1 MIKSLTTIKNVECPY
16 CGYLLPMIYDEN
28 TNVSGLLVRC
38 KGRNCKESFV
48 LDIKNGT
55 QRNLAVTEDKV
66 EEFKQVFGDEY
77 LEHLKEK
84 YGSQLVVVAYK

>member
-1 MIKSLTTIKNVECPY
+1 MGAAYMIKSLTTIKNVECPY

-48 LDIKNGT
+48 LNIKRGIQQGLPISDDI
-55 QRNLAVTEDKV
+55 V
-66 EEFKQVFGDEY
+66 EAYKKVFGADY
-77 LEHLKEK
+77 IEHLQER
-84 YGSQLVVVAYK
+84 YG

>member
-1 MIKSLTTIKNVECPY
+1 MIKSLATIKNVECPY

-48 LDIKNGT
+48 LNIKRGI
-55 QRNLAVTEDKV
+55 QQGLPIPDSVIEAYKL
-66 EEFKQVFGDEY
+66 VFGDDY
-77 LEHLKEK
+77 IEHLQER
-84 YGSQLVVVAYK
+84 YG